1 MRVVDL
7 ILRKRDGGQLT
18 RAEVDLLVGGI
29 TDGSIP
35 EYQTAALLMAIVFRG
50 LDPDETAWLTDAMV
64 RSGHR
69 VDLSSLPGV
78 KVGKHSTGGVGD
90 KISLV
95 VVPIVAACGAM
106 VPKSSGRALGHSGGT
121 IDKLESIPGFRIDM
135 STPECLAVLAD
146 LGCVFVGQTAD
157 LAPADKKL
165 YALRDVTGTIE
176 SVPLI
181 ASSIM
186 SKKIAEGADALV
198 LDVKVGRG
206 AFMKT
211 AAQARQL
218 AGAMVEIGRRVG
230 LPTRAVL
237 TSMEAPLGRAVGN
250 ALEVI
255 ESFETLKG
263 RGPADVTEL
272 SVTLASQMLVVAGLA
287 DDEAAARARV
297 TERHRQRRG
306 RRTRSAP
313 SSRDRAGTPRSSTTT
328 RGWRRRPRARTSR
341 RREPDSSS
349 ASTPSASAAPRC
361 CWAQGASGW
370 TRPSTTAPE
379 SCCAPRW
386 ATTCRRGSP
395 WPNSASGATRGL
407 DDARALAHRSVRARR
422 CPAARLA
429 VDPRGRR
436 ITRGCEGHVVFR
448 SG

>member
-7 ILRKRDGGQLT
+7 IVRKRGGGALA
-18 RAEVDLLVGGI
+18 RAEIDALVTGI
-29 TDGSIP
+29 TDASIP

-64 RSGHR
+64 RSGRR

-90 KISLV
+90 KLSLI
-95 VVPIVAACGAM
+95 VVPIVAACGAL

-121 IDKLESIPGFRIDM
+121 IDKLESIAGFRTDM
-135 STPECLAVLAD
+135 SMGECLSVLGE

-211 AAQARQL
+211 VEQARGL
-218 AGAMVEIGRRVG
+218 ARAMVEIGGRVG

-237 TSMEAPLGRAVGN
+237 TAMDAPLGRAVGN
-250 ALEVI
+250 ALEII
-255 ESFETLKG
+255 ESIETLKG

-272 SVTLASQMLVVAGLA
+272 ATTLASHMLVVAGIA
-287 DDEAAARARV
+287 PDDTAARARV
-297 TERHRQRRG
+297 TGVIRSGAALEKFRAVVARQGGDASIVDDYSRLPSTIASDDVLAPRDGFIVGIDAEGIGRASMLLGAGREQLDTPIDYGAGILLRATVAEAVTAGQPLAQLRVGRHARLEEAAALA
-306 RRTRSAP
+306 RSAFDIGDAP
-313 SSRDRAGTPRSSTTT
+313 PPA
-328 RGWRRRPRARTSR
+328 RPLIY
-341 RREPDSSS
+341 D
-349 ASTPSASAAPRC
+349 
-361 CWAQGASGW
+361 
-370 TRPSTTAPE
+370 
-379 SCCAPRW
+379 
-386 ATTCRRGSP
+386 
-395 WPNSASGATRGL
+395 
-407 DDARALAHRSVRARR
+407 
-422 CPAARLA
+422 
-429 VDPRGRR
+429 
-436 ITRGCEGHVVFR
+436 VV
-448 SG
+448 S

>member
-7 ILRKRDGGQLT
+7 ILRKRDGGRLT
-18 RAEVDLLVGGI
+18 RAEIDDLVGGI
-29 TDGSIP
+29 TGGAIP

-50 LDPDETAWLTDAMV
+50 LDPDETAWLTDAMM
-64 RSGHR
+64 RSGQR

-90 KISLV
+90 KISLI
-95 VVPIVAACGAM
+95 VVPIVAACGAL

-135 STPECLAVLAD
+135 SMADCLAALAD

-186 SKKIAEGADALV
+186 SKKIAEGADALI

-211 AAQARQL
+211 VDDARRL
-218 AGAMVEIGRRVG
+218 ASAMVEIGRRVG

-237 TSMEAPLGRAVGN
+237 TAMEAPLGRAVGN

-255 ESFETLKG
+255 ESVETLKG

-272 SVTLASQMLVVAGLA
+272 SVVLASQMLVVAGIAA
-287 DDEAAARARV
+287 DEPSARARV
-297 TERHRQRRG
+297 VEVIGNGAALDKFRAVIARQGGDPAVVDDYSRLASTSAREDVTAPRGGFVVGIDAECIGRASMLLGAGRERLDTPIDYG
-306 RRTRSAP
+306 AGILL
-313 SSRDRAGTPRSSTTT
+313 RAGVGEAVEAGQALAQLCIGRH
-328 RGWRRRPRARTSR
+328 AR
-341 RREPDSSS
+341 
-349 ASTPSASAAPRC
+349 
-361 CWAQGASGW
+361 
-370 TRPSTTAPE
+370 
-379 SCCAPRW
+379 
-386 ATTCRRGSP
+386 
-395 WPNSASGATRGL
+395 L
-407 DDARALAHRSVRARR
+407 DEARALAASAFVLGDAPSPRR
-422 CPAARLA
+422 PL
-429 VDPRGRR
+429 VH
-436 ITRGCEGHVVFR
+436 EVV
-448 SG
+448 G

>member
-7 ILRKRDGGQLT
+7 IVRKRAGGTLT
-18 RAEVDLLVGGI
+18 RDDIDALIAGVTGG
-29 TDGSIP
+29 TIP

-50 LDPDETAWLTDAMV
+50 LDEEETAWLTDAMV
-64 RSGHR
+64 QSGR
-69 VDLSSLPGV
+69 RIDLSSLAGV

-90 KISLV
+90 KMSLI
-95 VVPIVAACGAM
+95 VVPIVAACGAL

-135 STPECLAVLAD
+135 SMAECLDVLGAH
-146 LGCVFVGQTAD
+146 GCVFVGQTAD
-157 LAPADKKL
+157 IAPADKKL

-211 AAQARQL
+211 VDDARRL
-218 AGAMVEIGRRVG
+218 ARTMVEIGKRVG

-237 TSMEAPLGRAVGN
+237 TAMEAPLGRAVGN

-272 SVTLASQMLVVAGLA
+272 STTLATHMLVVAGVAA
-287 DDEAAARARV
+287 DPDD
-297 TERHRQRRG
+297 G
-306 RRTRSAP
+306 RRRVQ
-313 SSRDRAGTPRSSTTT
+313 
-328 RGWRRRPRARTSR
+328 
-341 RREPDSSS
+341 EVV
-349 ASTPSASAAPRC
+349 
-361 CWAQGASGW
+361 
-370 TRPSTTAPE
+370 
-379 SCCAPRW
+379 
-386 ATTCRRGSP
+386 
-395 WPNSASGATRGL
+395 ASGAALDRLKAVIAAQGGDARVADDYGRLASADRRETLRAPRGGFVTGIDAESIGRASMMLGAGRDRLETPIDYGAGILLEVTVGAEVAEGQSVAELCVGRHARL
-407 DDARALAHRSVRARR
+407 DDARALAASAFVIGDAP
-422 CPAARLA
+422 PAAGPL
-429 VDPRGRR
+429 VHD
-436 ITRGCEGHVVFR
+436 VVA
-448 SG
+448 

>member
-7 ILRKRDGGQLT
+7 ILRKRDAGRLT
-18 RAEVDLLVGGI
+18 RAEIDDLVGGI
-29 TDGSIP
+29 TGGSIP

-64 RSGHR
+64 RSGQR

-90 KISLV
+90 KMSLI
-95 VVPIVAACGAM
+95 VVPIVAACGAL

-135 STPECLAVLAD
+135 SMADCLAVLAD

-186 SKKIAEGADALV
+186 SKKIAEGADALI

-211 AAQARQL
+211 VDDARRL
-218 AGAMVEIGRRVG
+218 ANAMVEIGRRVG

-237 TSMEAPLGRAVGN
+237 TAMDAPLGRAVGN

-255 ESFETLKG
+255 ESIETLKG

-272 SVTLASQMLVVAGLA
+272 SMVLASQMLVVAGIAA
-287 DDEAAARARV
+287 DESSARARV
-297 TERHRQRRG
+297 AEVIANGAALDKFRAVIARQGGDPTVVDDYSRLASTSAREDVTAPRRG
-306 RRTRSAP
+306 FVVGIDAACIGRASMLLGAGRERLDTPIDYGAGILL
-313 SSRDRAGTPRSSTTT
+313 RAGVGESVDAGQALAQLCIGRH
-328 RGWRRRPRARTSR
+328 AR
-341 RREPDSSS
+341 
-349 ASTPSASAAPRC
+349 
-361 CWAQGASGW
+361 
-370 TRPSTTAPE
+370 
-379 SCCAPRW
+379 
-386 ATTCRRGSP
+386 
-395 WPNSASGATRGL
+395 L
-407 DDARALAHRSVRARR
+407 DDARALAASAFVIGDEPSPRR
-422 CPAARLA
+422 PL
-429 VDPRGRR
+429 VH
-436 ITRGCEGHVVFR
+436 EVV
-448 SG
+448 G

>member
-7 ILRKRDGGQLT
+7 ILRKREGGHLT
-18 RAEVDLLVGGI
+18 RTEIGWLVAGI

-64 RSGHR
+64 RSGQR

-90 KISLV
+90 KMSLI
-95 VVPIVAACGAM
+95 VVPIVAACGAL

-121 IDKLESIPGFRIDM
+121 IDKLEAIPGFRIDM
-135 STPECLAVLAD
+135 PMAECLAVLGE

-186 SKKIAEGADALV
+186 SKKIAEGADALI

-211 AAQARQL
+211 TDDARRL
-218 AGAMVEIGRRVG
+218 AGAMVEIGHRVG

-237 TSMEAPLGRAVGN
+237 TAMDAPLGRAIGN

-255 ESFETLKG
+255 ESIETLKG

-272 SVTLASQMLVVAGLA
+272 SVTLASQMLVVAGVAA
-287 DDEAAARARV
+287 DETSARARV
-297 TERHRQRRG
+297 SEVIANGAALDKFRAVIARQG
-306 RRTRSAP
+306 GDASVVDDY
-313 SSRDRAGTPRSSTTT
+313 SRL
-328 RGWRRRPRARTSR
+328 
-341 RREPDSSS
+341 
-349 ASTPSASAAPRC
+349 
-361 CWAQGASGW
+361 
-370 TRPSTTAPE
+370 PST
-379 SCCAPRW
+379 
-386 ATTCRRGSP
+386 
-395 WPNSASGATRGL
+395 ATREDVTAGRSGFIVGIDAERIGRASMLLGAGRERL
-407 DDARALAHRSVRARR
+407 DTPIDYGAGILMRASVGEEVAAGQILAELCIGRHARLDEARALAASAFTFGD
-422 CPAARLA
+422 AAPPPGPL
-429 VDPRGRR
+429 VHD
-436 ITRGCEGHVVFR
+436 VV
-448 SG
+448 G

>member
-1 MRVVDL
+1 
-7 ILRKRDGGQLT
+7 
-18 RAEVDLLVGGI
+18 
-29 TDGSIP
+29 
-35 EYQTAALLMAIVFRG
+35 
-50 LDPDETAWLTDAMV
+50 
-64 RSGHR
+64 
-69 VDLSSLPGV
+69 
-78 KVGKHSTGGVGD
+78 
-90 KISLV
+90 
-95 VVPIVAACGAM
+95 
-106 VPKSSGRALGHSGGT
+106 
-121 IDKLESIPGFRIDM
+121 
-135 STPECLAVLAD
+135 
-146 LGCVFVGQTAD
+146 VFVGQTAD

-287 DDEAAARARV
+287 ADDAAARARV
-297 TERHRQRRG
+297 T
-306 RRTRSAP
+306 
-313 SSRDRAGTPRSSTTT
+313 DVI
-328 RGWRRRPRARTSR
+328 
-341 RREPDSSS
+341 
-349 ASTPSASAAPRC
+349 
-361 CWAQGASGW
+361 
-370 TRPSTTAPE
+370 
-379 SCCAPRW
+379 
-386 ATTCRRGSP
+386 
-395 WPNSASGATRGL
+395 ASGAAADKIRAVIARQGGDASVVDDYTRLASADRREDVAAARTGFVVGIDAERIGRASML
-407 DDARALAHRSVRARR
+407 LGAGRERLDTPIDYGAGILLRTSVGDHVQAGQPLAELRIGRHGRIDDARTLATGAFELADAPPPAL
-422 CPAARLA
+422 PL
-429 VDPRGRR
+429 
-436 ITRGCEGHVVFR
+436 ILEVV
-448 SG
+448 G

>member
-7 ILRKRDGGQLT
+7 IIRKRAGGTLT
-18 RAEVDLLVGGI
+18 RDEIDTLVAGVTGG
-29 TDGSIP
+29 TVP

-50 LDPDETAWLTDAMV
+50 LDEEETAWLTDAMV
-64 RSGHR
+64 RSGR
-69 VDLSSLPGV
+69 RIDLSSLSGV

-90 KISLV
+90 KMSLI
-95 VVPIVAACGAM
+95 VVPIVAACGAL

-135 STPECLAVLAD
+135 PMAECLDVLRAH
-146 LGCVFVGQTAD
+146 GCVFVGQTAD
-157 LAPADKKL
+157 IAPADKKL

-211 AAQARQL
+211 VDDARRL
-218 AGAMVEIGRRVG
+218 ARTMVEIGKRVG

-237 TSMEAPLGRAVGN
+237 TAMDAPLGRAVGN

-272 SVTLASQMLVVAGLA
+272 STTLATHMLVVAGVAA
-287 DDEAAARARV
+287 DPDD
-297 TERHRQRRG
+297 G
-306 RRTRSAP
+306 RRRVQDAI
-313 SSRDRAGTPRSSTTT
+313 
-328 RGWRRRPRARTSR
+328 
-341 RREPDSSS
+341 
-349 ASTPSASAAPRC
+349 
-361 CWAQGASGW
+361 
-370 TRPSTTAPE
+370 
-379 SCCAPRW
+379 
-386 ATTCRRGSP
+386 
-395 WPNSASGATRGL
+395 ASGAALERLKAVIAAQGG
-407 DDARALAHRSVRARR
+407 DARVADDYS
-422 CPAARLA
+422 RLA
-429 VDPRGRR
+429 SADRRETLHAPRAGFITAIDAESIGRASMMLGAGR
-436 ITRGCEGHVVFR
+436 ERLDTPIDYGAGILLDAPVGLEVAEGQSLAELCIGRHAAP
-448 SG
+448 

>member
-7 ILRKRDGGQLT
+7 IVRKRDGGQLT

-29 TDGSIP
+29 TDGSVP

-95 VVPIVAACGAM
+95 VVPIVAACGAL

-121 IDKLESIPGFRIDM
+121 IDKLESIPGFRVDM
-135 STPECLAVLAD
+135 STPECLAVLAEV
-146 LGCVFVGQTAD
+146 GCVFVGQTAD

-211 AAQARQL
+211 VGQARQL
-218 AGAMVEIGRRVG
+218 ADAMVEIGRRVG

-237 TSMEAPLGRAVGN
+237 TAMEAPLGRAVGN
-250 ALEVI
+250 ALEII

-287 DDEAAARARV
+287 DDEAAARAKV
-297 TERHRQRRG
+297 TGVIESGAAADKVRAVIACQG
-306 RRTRSAP
+306 GDP
-313 SSRDRAGTPRSSTTT
+313 SVVDDYSRLA
-328 RGWRRRPRARTSR
+328 
-341 RREPDSSS
+341 S
-349 ASTPSASAAPRC
+349 ASRGEDLTAARSGFVVGIDAERIGRASMLLGAGRERLDTPIDY
-361 CWAQGASGW
+361 GAGILLGVSMGDQVQAGQSLAEL
-370 TRPSTTAPE
+370 RVGRHARLDE
-379 SCCAPRW
+379 ARVL
-386 ATTCRRGSP
+386 
-395 WPNSASGATRGL
+395 ASGAFL
-407 DDARALAHRSVRARR
+407 LADSPL
-422 CPAARLA
+422 PAAPL
-429 VDPRGRR
+429 
-436 ITRGCEGHVVFR
+436 IHEVV
-448 SG
+448 G

>member
-7 ILRKRDGGQLT
+7 ILRKREGGHLT
-18 RAEVDLLVGGI
+18 RVEVDGLVQGI

-64 RSGHR
+64 RSGRR

-90 KISLV
+90 KMSLV
-95 VVPIVAACGAM
+95 VVPIVAACGAL

-121 IDKLESIPGFRIDM
+121 IDKLESIPGFRVDM
-135 STPECLAVLAD
+135 PMQECLAVLGE
-146 LGCVFVGQTAD
+146 LGLFFVGQTPD

-211 AAQARQL
+211 TQDARRL
-218 AGAMVEIGRRVG
+218 ASAMVEIGRLVG
-230 LPTRAVL
+230 LPTRGVL
-237 TSMEAPLGRAVGN
+237 TAMEAPLGRAIGN
-250 ALEVI
+250 ALELI
-255 ESFETLKG
+255 ESIETLKG

-272 SVTLASQMLVVAGLA
+272 STTLASHMLVVAGVAA
-287 DDEAAARARV
+287 DETTARV
-297 TERHRQRRG
+297 RVAE
-306 RRTRSAP
+306 AI
-313 SSRDRAGTPRSSTTT
+313 
-328 RGWRRRPRARTSR
+328 
-341 RREPDSSS
+341 
-349 ASTPSASAAPRC
+349 
-361 CWAQGASGW
+361 
-370 TRPSTTAPE
+370 
-379 SCCAPRW
+379 
-386 ATTCRRGSP
+386 
-395 WPNSASGATRGL
+395 ASGAALNKLRAVIARQGGDAAVIDDYSRLPSTSAREAVPALQSGFIVGIDAERIGRASMLLGAGRQRLDAPIDYGAGIVLRASVGQGVDAGQALADLCIGRHAQL
-407 DDARALAHRSVRARR
+407 DDARALAASAFTIGDAPP
-422 CPAARLA
+422 PAGPL
-429 VDPRGRR
+429 VYD
-436 ITRGCEGHVVFR
+436 VV
-448 SG
+448 G